1 MPGLSLDN
9 STQKMVLAAS
19 RAYGGGESAEGAA
32 MKIDRQPV
40 PAISACPSPD
50 LPEADRRVARC
61 RACVVR
67 RNALFVHLSL
77 QELDE
82 LAPRVPDS
90 VVPAGQAL
98 YREGDRPEALFI
110 MRRGVVKLE
119 QYRPDGTYR
128 IVRLAHRANLLALE
142 SVLETPC
149 DHTAVALTD
158 VEVCRVPLDVV
169 RLVMAKQDWIATQMI
184 RHWHQMVQRADG
196 WLTRYST
203 GGGRQ
208 RMANFIGDLHDLAAR
223 EEQEER
229 LGGPAEGAAGSP
241 VIQLPSRDDVGAI
254 LGVTK
259 ETASRVI
266 AEFRREGLLK
276 NVDRWHVRVARDR
289 LAVIAGQDE

>member
-1 MPGLSLDN
+1 
-9 STQKMVLAAS
+9 
-19 RAYGGGESAEGAA
+19 
-32 MKIDRQPV
+32 MKPVRQPV
-40 PAISACPSPD
+40 ATVSRCPAGGHD
-50 LPEADRRVARC
+50 LSEADRRVSRC
-61 RACVVR
+61 RSCVVR
-67 RNALFVHLSL
+67 YNALFVHLSPE
-77 QELDE
+77 ELDA
-82 LAPRVPDS
+82 LAPRVPDD
-90 VVPAGQAL
+90 VIPAGEPL
-98 YREGDRPEALFI
+98 YHEGDRPEALFI

-119 QYRPDGTYR
+119 QYRADGTYR
-128 IVRLAHRANLLALE
+128 IVRLAYRANLLALE

-184 RHWHQMVQRADG
+184 RHWHQAVQRADD

-208 RMANFIGDLHDLAAR
+208 RMASFIGDLHDLAAR
-223 EEQEER
+223 EEREDR
-229 LGGPAEGAAGSP
+229 LGGPAEGAGGSP

-266 AEFRREGLLK
+266 AEFRREGVLS
-276 NVDRWHVRVARDR
+276 NVGRWHVRVARDR
-289 LAVIAGQDE
+289 LAAIAGEEE